1 MIGRITVYLQQPSKY
16 SIRSVAP
23 SIKQLRLNLRIFM
36 SPCSYA
42 ATTATSQ
49 VIVLTKRHFLALSNL
64 DRRLTYVFNIVCFMY
79 EVKSFLTLFITFLS
93 CYFITVIKFT
103 HCIIMSCRSH
113 PLSFFIV
120 ISLHQIKFF
129 SAIRYK
135 PNKRISSF

>member
-64 DRRLTYVFNIVCFMY
+64 NRRLAYVLNIAHLDTN
-79 EVKSFLTLFITFLS
+79 VK
-93 CYFITVIKFT
+93 
-103 HCIIMSCRSH
+103 
-113 PLSFFIV
+113 PFF
-120 ISLHQIKFF
+120 K
-129 SAIRYK
+129 K
-135 PNKRISSF
+135 K

>member
-1 MIGRITVYLQQPSKY
+1 MIGRIAFYLQQPSKY
-16 SIRSVAP
+16 SYVGCAQYQTVMFEIHIFVSPRS
-23 SIKQLRLNLRIFM
+23 
-36 SPCSYA
+36 CA

-120 ISLHQIKFF
+120 ISLHKIKFF